1 MKITADLYEIES
13 SDNFGYK
20 LTANLP
26 SDNTKSKTGISSKTT
41 FHADLK
47 QVAAKMVAYEIM
59 AADAKDVFALADT
72 VRFAS
77 ARLAGALEVE
87 HETK

>member
-1 MKITADLYEIES
+1 MKITAELYEIEN

-26 SDNTKSKTGISSKTT
+26 SDNPKSKTGISSKTT

-59 AADAKDVFALADT
+59 ASDAKDVFALAD
-72 VRFAS
+72 VVDAAS
-77 ARLAGALEVE
+77 ARLVGALEACNE
-87 HETK
+87 NK

>member
-26 SDNTKSKTGISSKTT
+26 SDNPKSKTGITSKTT
-41 FHADLK
+41 FHADLQ

-59 AADAKDVFALADT
+59 AADAKDVFALADI
-72 VRFAS
+72 VNA
-77 ARLAGALEVE
+77 AVVLLACALEVK

>member
-1 MKITADLYEIES
+1 MKITADLYTIES

-26 SDNTKSKTGISSKTT
+26 SENPKNKTGITSKTT

-47 QVAAKMVAYEIM
+47 QVADKMVSYEIM

-72 VRFAS
+72 VNAAVVLL
-77 ARLAGALEVE
+77 ARALESQ
-87 HETK
+87 K

>member
-26 SDNTKSKTGISSKTT
+26 SDNPKSKTGVTSKTT

-59 AADAKDVFALADT
+59 AADAKDVFALAD
-72 VRFAS
+72 VVDAAS
-77 ARLAGALEVE
+77 ARLGGALEVCNE
-87 HETK
+87 NK

>member
-26 SDNTKSKTGISSKTT
+26 SDNPKSKTGVSSKTT

-59 AADAKDVFALADT
+59 AADAKDVFALAG
-72 VRFAS
+72 VVIAAS
-77 ARLAGALEVE
+77 ERLAAVLESQ
-87 HETK
+87 K

>member
-1 MKITADLYEIES
+1 MKITADLYTIES

-26 SDNTKSKTGISSKTT
+26 SENPKNKTGTTSKTT

-47 QVAAKMVAYEIM
+47 QVADKMVSYEIM

-72 VRFAS
+72 VNAAVFLL
-77 ARLAGALEVE
+77 ARALESQ
-87 HETK
+87 K

>member
-26 SDNTKSKTGISSKTT
+26 SDNPKSKTGVSSKTT

-59 AADAKDVFALADT
+59 VADAKDVFALAEIVGHAAD
-72 VRFAS
+72 RIA
-77 ARLAGALEVE
+77 AALE
-87 HETK
+87 KSK